1 MKNPHI
7 SKRYWNSVTTPM
19 GASSEYLKMYDDII
33 NFSLGDPDIT
43 TDSRIIERAF
53 EDALNGHTHY
63 TDFYGIMELRE
74 ALKVY
79 YKDEFD
85 YDLSIDEIMITTSGC
100 HAMWLALEAILDDN
114 DEVIIPSPYFTPYPQ
129 QVQLARGIPVM
140 LDLKESDDYQ
150 IDVEALKSVITNRT
164 KAIILNTPNNPTG
177 ACLTRE
183 TMVAIAKIAEEHDLV
198 VIADDIYTKF
208 SFYEPF
214 IPFTSLPGM
223 KERTITIGSFSKDYA
238 MTGWRIGYIL
248 ASGHTIKTVKD
259 INENNVFT
267 APSISQRAALHA
279 ISLRNEIQPPMI
291 EEFKTRVF
299 AAYER
304 IKALNNITV
313 LPPKGTFY
321 LYPNITATGLTS
333 QEVADRILKEAHV
346 LVLPGN
352 AFGENGEGYI
362 RIAVTVGVEKINEAF
377 DRIAKMDIFKKPE
390 GGI

>member
-1 MKNPHI
+1 MKHPHI
-7 SKRYWNSVTTPM
+7 SKRYWNSVSTPM
-19 GASSEYLKMYDDII
+19 GESSEFLKMYDDII

-43 TDSRIIERAF
+43 TDERIIKAAF

-63 TDFYGIMELRE
+63 TDFYGIHELRQS
-74 ALKVY
+74 LKDY
-79 YKDEFD
+79 YKEE
-85 YDLSIDEIMITTSGC
+85 YDFNLEIDETMITTSGC
-100 HAMWLALEAILDDN
+100 HAMWLALEAILDDG

-129 QVQLARGIPVM
+129 QVKLARGIPVM
-140 LDLKESDDYQ
+140 LNLKESDNYQ
-150 IDVEALKSVITNRT
+150 IDIEALKSIITNRT

-177 ACLTRE
+177 ACLTKE
-183 TMVAIAKIAEEHDLV
+183 TMVAIGKIAEEHDLV
-198 VIADDIYTKF
+198 IIADDIYTKF
-208 SFYEPF
+208 SFTEPF
-214 IPFTSLPGM
+214 IPFTTLPGM

-248 ASGHTIKTVKD
+248 ANAHTIRIIKD

-267 APSISQRAALHA
+267 APSISQRAAYHA

-304 IKALNNITV
+304 IKSLNNISV

-321 LYPNITATGLTS
+321 LFPNIKATGLTS

-362 RIAVTVGVEKINEAF
+362 RIAVTVGVDKINEAF
-377 DRIAKMDIFKKPE
+377 DRIAKMDIFK
-390 GGI
+390 

>member
-1 MKNPHI
+1 MKHPHI

-19 GASSEYLKMYDDII
+19 GASSEYLRKYDDII

-43 TDSRIIERAF
+43 TDEKIIRAAF
-53 EDALNGHTHY
+53 QDALDGHTHY
-63 TDFYGIMELRE
+63 TDFYGMMELRE
-74 ALKVY
+74 AIVDY
-79 YKDEFD
+79 YKKEFD
-85 YDLSIDEIMITTSGC
+85 YSMTVDNVMVTTSGC
-100 HAMWLALEAILDDN
+100 HAMWLVMEAILDDG
-114 DEVIIPSPYFTPYPQ
+114 DEVIIPSPFFTPYPQ
-129 QVQLARGIPVM
+129 QVKLARGIPVM
-140 LDLKESDDYQ
+140 MDLKENEDFQ
-150 IDVEALKSVITNRT
+150 INVEVLESLITNRT

-177 ACLTRE
+177 ACLTRD
-183 TMVAIAKIAEEHDLV
+183 TMEKIARIAEEHDLV

-208 SFYEPF
+208 SFSEPF

-223 KERTITIGSFSKDYA
+223 KDRTITVGSFSKDYA

-248 ASGHTIKTVKD
+248 ATPQLITVVKD

-267 APSISQRAALHA
+267 APSISQRAALHGLA
-279 ISLRNEIQPPMI
+279 MRDEIQPPMV

-304 IKALNNITV
+304 IKQLKNISV

-321 LYPNITATGLTS
+321 LFPNIKATGLSS

-352 AFGENGEGYI
+352 AFGEAGEGYI
-362 RIAVTVGVEKINEAF
+362 RIAVTVGVDKINEAF
-377 DRIAKMDIFKKPE
+377 DRIAKMEIFK
-390 GGI
+390 